1 MAEAKPESSKQTT
14 SKQVK
19 GAENS
24 GHDSTVGQL
33 GFKYQ
38 VKANWGRKGLKE
50 PFGGIM
56 PFAPASQVTRKGRP
70 TLTAHT
76 SYDSPLTIP
85 TTRKAV
91 LLGPPTPLDH
101 TPSINPTAKSH
112 QQSKSRTHKWHFQ
125 VALPEGISPIPL
137 PNSLRLSL
145 WLQVVPRRSTPY
157 STKHI
162 TQTES
167 RSPSHIGLRVAMG
180 PKLAQSK

>member
-1 MAEAKPESSKQTT
+1 MAEAKPENSKQST

-33 GFKYQ
+33 GFKYKL
-38 VKANWGRKGLKE
+38 KANWGRKGLKE

-70 TLTAHT
+70 TLTAHI

-101 TPSINPTAKSH
+101 TLSINPTGSWQPPTEQVKD
-112 QQSKSRTHKWHFQ
+112 TQ
-125 VALPEGISPIPL
+125 VALSG
-137 PNSLRLSL
+137 
-145 WLQVVPRRSTPY
+145 
-157 STKHI
+157 
-162 TQTES
+162 
-167 RSPSHIGLRVAMG
+167 SPSRRHFSHPPSQQPQTFTVAPGG
-180 PKLAQSK
+180 PQEVNSILYETHNPN